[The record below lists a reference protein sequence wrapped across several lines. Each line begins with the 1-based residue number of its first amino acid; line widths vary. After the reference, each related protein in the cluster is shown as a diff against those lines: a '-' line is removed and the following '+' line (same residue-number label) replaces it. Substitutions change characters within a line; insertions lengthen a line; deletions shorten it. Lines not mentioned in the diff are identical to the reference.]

1 MKDEFLKLKKE
12 GTILQQFDEMK
23 LDFEP
28 TYKYELA
35 TANYNK

>member
-1 MKDEFLKLKKE
+1 MKDEFLKQKRE
-12 GTILQQFDEMK
+12 GSILEKFDEMK
-23 LDFEP
+23 IDFEP